1 MMLRR
6 KHGARSS
13 AKGPEVRR
21 SDIVPPSLSDTELA
35 TLAGIFV
42 FYRRQA
48 QAGPLPPPFE
58 LLITALLWRAAN
70 LVVMSERGIGPS
82 IREGLRRC
90 AHAIDLY
97 DRSRRA
103 RAERRSIL
111 TASRLDEG
119 IDRHLEVF
127 LSGPD
132 QSLDRLV
139 EHLAPD
145 LAPKARRQI
154 AAALEDLI
162 RDIADQL
169 GFARSVN
176 P

>member
-6 KHGARSS
+6 KHGVRST
-13 AKGPEVRR
+13 AKRPEVRR
-21 SDIVPPSLSDTELA
+21 SDIVAPSLNDFEIA
-35 TLAGIFV
+35 TLAGIFIL
-42 FYRRQA
+42 YRRRA
-48 QAGPLPPPFE
+48 QAGPLPPAFE

-82 IREGLRRC
+82 IREGLMRC
-90 AHAIDLY
+90 ARAIDLY

-103 RAERRSIL
+103 QAELRSIL

-119 IDRHLEVF
+119 IDRHLETF

-145 LAPKARRQI
+145 LAPKERRHI
-154 AAALEDLI
+154 ATALEDLI

-169 GFARSVN
+169 GFSRAVN
-176 P
+176 S

>member
-1 MMLRR
+1 MLRR
-6 KHGARSS
+6 KHGVRSAS
-13 AKGPEVRR
+13 KGPEVRH
-21 SDIVPPSLSDTELA
+21 SDIVPPSLNEFELA
-35 TLAGIFV
+35 TLAGIFIL
-42 FYRRQA
+42 YRRRA
-48 QAGPLPPPFE
+48 QAGPLPPAFE

-90 AHAIDLY
+90 AHAIDIY
-97 DRSRRA
+97 DRSRLA
-103 RAERRSIL
+103 QAELRSIS

-119 IDRHLEVF
+119 IDRHLEAF

-145 LAPKARRQI
+145 LAPRARARI

-169 GFARSVN
+169 GFSRTVN
-176 P
+176 S

>member
-1 MMLRR
+1 MLLRR
-6 KHGARSS
+6 KHGARST

-21 SDIVPPSLSDTELA
+21 SDIVLPSLNDIELA

-42 FYRRQA
+42 LYRTRA

-70 LVVMSERGIGPS
+70 LVVMSERGISPS
-82 IREGLRRC
+82 IREGLMRC
-90 AHAIDLY
+90 ARAIDLY

-103 RAERRSIL
+103 QAERRSIL
-111 TASRLDEG
+111 TASRLDEA
-119 IDRHLEVF
+119 IDRHLETF

-139 EHLAPD
+139 EHLAPE
-145 LAPKARRQI
+145 LPAKARRQI

-169 GFARSVN
+169 GFSRSVN
-176 P
+176 L